1 MRPISFLLDIAQE
14 TLFLTVLYDIPF
26 HGYNLYPVCFSLDY
40 VHAFLTGPMRIREKI
55 NNNGYIPF
63 KTYMMNKEHKRHHE
77 QFLTMMFLSTV
88 TD

>member
-40 VHAFLTGPMRIREKI
+40 VHAFLTGPMRIREK
-55 NNNGYIPF
+55 N
-63 KTYMMNKEHKRHHE
+63 
-77 QFLTMMFLSTV
+77 
-88 TD
+88 